1 MRKVKWIIQ
10 EFVGGRFKVS
20 VSRNDLQKNI
30 FSKLENFVTNK
41 ECDYQFDIQ
50 KCYIDYQEE
59 DKKYISTI

>member
-1 MRKVKWIIQ
+1 M
-10 EFVGGRFKVS
+10 S

-59 DKKYISTI
+59 DKKYMEKD

>member
-1 MRKVKWIIQ
+1 MIYKKY
-10 EFVGGRFKVS
+10 
-20 VSRNDLQKNI
+20 

-59 DKKYISTI
+59 DKNISVP